1 MFGVS
6 PTEPS
11 PSPGDVD
18 LRSDAVTRPSPAMWA
33 AMQVDPLDW
42 NRGSDATVAELEQRV
57 ATLTG
62 KPAGL
67 FVPSGTMANTLA
79 ACLWTQPGDSFVV
92 DRYAH
97 VLRAEGDAY
106 ARVAGIVPLPVSA
119 TAGFPALEEIEAVL
133 QTEARLS
140 MVWLENTHTYAGGT
154 VVPSHVEDFVGALRP
169 RLRVHLDGARLWNAA
184 VAAARPVSELAAV
197 ADSVS
202 VNLNKGLGCP
212 AGAVLCGAVEFIA
225 SARDLMGAFGGSM
238 AQSGLLAVCGLVGL
252 EDFESQI
259 LSDHG
264 LASRLADGLRLAGIE
279 VAQPETN
286 IVLVKVEDAV
296 ATRSRLTQHGV
307 FGFVRDPSTLRLVT
321 HRDIDM
327 DDIERVIA
335 VADAIHRP

>member
-1 MFGVS
+1 MLGVS
-6 PTEPS
+6 LTEPS

-33 AMQVDPLDW
+33 AMQSDPLDW

-79 ACLWTQPGDSFVV
+79 ACGWTQPGDHFVV

-97 VLRAEGDAY
+97 VLRSEGEAY
-106 ARVAGIVPLPVSA
+106 ARVARILPHAVSG
-119 TAGFPALEEIEAVL
+119 TGGFPAPEEIEAVL
-133 QTEARLS
+133 ESEARLS

-154 VVPSHVEDFVGALRP
+154 VVPPQVEDFVAALR
-169 RLRVHLDGARLWNAA
+169 LRVKVHLDGARLWNAA
-184 VAAARPVSELAAV
+184 VAAARPLAELAAV

-212 AGAVLCGAVEFIA
+212 AGAVLCGPVDFIA

-238 AQSGLLAVCGLVGL
+238 AQPGLLAACGLVGL
-252 EDFESQI
+252 DDFESQV
-259 LSDHG
+259 LRDHA
-264 LASRLADGLRLAGIE
+264 LAARLADGLRSAGLE
-279 VAQPETN
+279 VARPDTN
-286 IVLVKVEDAV
+286 IVLVAVQDAE
-296 ATRSRLTQHGV
+296 ATRSRLAHEGV
-307 FGFVRDPSTLRLVT
+307 FGFVRDPSTVRFVT
-321 HRDIDM
+321 HRDVDS
-327 DDIERVIA
+327 DDIERAVA
-335 VADAIHRP
+335 VADAFHRS